1 MTKSTRTAI
10 GNRIRFLR
18 EQNEL
23 TQTKFALMVNVE
35 RAYSEQSLEAG
46 EPNVSIDV
54 IERIAEGF
62 GMSLS
67 EFFEGI

>member
-35 RAYSEQSLEAG
+35 RAYLSKLEAG
-46 EPNVSIDV
+46 EPNASIDV

>member
-1 MTKSTRTAI
+1 
-10 GNRIRFLR
+10 
-18 EQNEL
+18 
-23 TQTKFALMVNVE
+23 MVNVE
-35 RAYSEQSLEAG
+35 RAYLSKLEAG

>member
-35 RAYSEQSLEAG
+35 RTYLSKLEAG

>member
-10 GNRIRFLR
+10 GNRIRLLR
-18 EQNEL
+18 SKNEL

-35 RAYSEQSLEAG
+35 RAYLSRLEAG
-46 EPNVSIDV
+46 EVNASIDV
-54 IERIAEGF
+54 IERIAKGF
-62 GMSLS
+62 DMTLA

>member
-35 RAYSEQSLEAG
+35 RDYLSKLEAG

>member
-1 MTKSTRTAI
+1 MTKSTRTDI

-35 RAYSEQSLEAG
+35 RAYLSKLEAG